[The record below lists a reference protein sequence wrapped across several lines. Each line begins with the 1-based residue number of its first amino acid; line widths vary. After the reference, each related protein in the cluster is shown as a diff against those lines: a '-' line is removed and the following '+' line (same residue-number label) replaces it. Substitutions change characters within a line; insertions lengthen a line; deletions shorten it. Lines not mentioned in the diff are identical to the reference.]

1 MYIYYII
8 PLNNQITWKRDS
20 CTIYHIGNIF
30 CLKFSGGC
38 EGPTPA
44 PPVSVPGEVF
54 SSDSIYRDEEDDV
67 EIREEDILEE
77 IPIGEGDQAPEDLD
91 DEEVK

>member
-1 MYIYYII
+1 MKKGYIYDLSYWEHFLSRI
-8 PLNNQITWKRDS
+8 LR
-20 CTIYHIGNIF
+20 
-30 CLKFSGGC
+30 GGAKVL
-38 EGPTPA
+38 TP

>member
-1 MYIYYII
+1 MGTFFAS
-8 PLNNQITWKRDS
+8 NSQ
-20 CTIYHIGNIF
+20 
-30 CLKFSGGC
+30 GGAKVL
-38 EGPTPA
+38 PP

>member
-1 MYIYYII
+1 MGTFFVS
-8 PLNNQITWKRDS
+8 NSQ
-20 CTIYHIGNIF
+20 
-30 CLKFSGGC
+30 GGC
-38 EGPTPA
+38 KGPNP